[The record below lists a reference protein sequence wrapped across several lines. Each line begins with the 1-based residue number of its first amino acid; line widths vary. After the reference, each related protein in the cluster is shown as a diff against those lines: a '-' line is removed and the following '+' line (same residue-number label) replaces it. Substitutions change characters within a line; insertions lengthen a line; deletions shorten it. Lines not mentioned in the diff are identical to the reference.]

1 MPPVII
7 ADSDDEDN
15 SYSPPRSPQAPVSPQ
30 DFGVEATRSFGRVSH
45 TTTSTDPSF
54 FRNIYDEQNDA
65 ARENAPDALPG
76 STDNAAPS
84 SSEVTAPAPFQR
96 TVTGLI
102 EPSSLTSISDPT
114 ATRDPKAS
122 SGKAMSDW
130 TQVSTPGR
138 RKAPTAMMDD
148 PVWDVPNSPDE
159 GHARQVPKIRLKR
172 QDAQSTS
179 RPPGKRIIKLKCRG
193 LASVKKTEAD
203 HDHGPDGDGSPAG
216 ARKRRKIKS
225 SHLSPQG
232 SNEVDLVTIP
242 FSNDNED
249 THPESQ
255 LAAPSSMLP
264 PTLPPTLPIDNDASF
279 YISAKPLTDAQKLQ
293 YQSVHLDSSDSNRQ
307 EYLPPIYTH
316 AAQMIGSS
324 GSATNVNTPR
334 SDGIGF
340 STAPLPSAASEVD
353 HDMATQLNDRRLPS
367 SPDIISAI
375 EPPAKPK
382 EAKKRGRP
390 KKDGLRKESPTRASP
405 KQDIPQQESPKP
417 DSPKVVNCD
426 ESEVDTKLD
435 RTEPPFVEAAA
446 NDEESDYAEQPVKPK
461 KARGRPRKKATEE
474 IQPTTPL
481 PANSV
486 VGENTTTQKKKRGR
500 PRKQDKLA
508 AVEQSPQATTVALDD
523 VAQVPS
529 DTVQIKVDS
538 KKLTEERGA
547 DHEPD
552 EPEEEDPSKSELDT
566 TVLKESRQNTA
577 IPTALSTVKDE
588 KLKVPDSPV
597 VEKGAKASP
606 SGPAVKGLGQARG
619 LSAITAAN
627 KPIYRVGLSK
637 RSRIAPLLKS
647 LRK

>member
-15 SYSPPRSPQAPVSPQ
+15 SYSPPHNPQARVLPQ
-30 DFGVEATRSFGRVSH
+30 DFGAEATRSFGR
-45 TTTSTDPSF
+45 
-54 FRNIYDEQNDA
+54 NDA

-114 ATRDPKAS
+114 ATREPKAS

-172 QDAQSTS
+172 QDAKSTS
-179 RPPGKRIIKLKCRG
+179 RPPEKRIIKLKCRG

-203 HDHGPDGDGSPAG
+203 HDHRLDGDGSPAG
-216 ARKRRKIKS
+216 ARKRRKIES

-307 EYLPPIYTH
+307 GYLPPIYTH
-316 AAQMIGSS
+316 AAQMIESS

-390 KKDGLRKESPTRASP
+390 KKDGLKEGPTP
-405 KQDIPQQESPKP
+405 
-417 DSPKVVNCD
+417 
-426 ESEVDTKLD
+426 
-435 RTEPPFVEAAA
+435 

-474 IQPTTPL
+474 VQPTTPL

-486 VGENTTTQKKKRGR
+486 FGEITTTQKKKRGR

-508 AVEQSPQATTVALDD
+508 AIEQSPQATTVPLDD
-523 VAQVPS
+523 VAQVTS

-538 KKLTEERGA
+538 KILTEERSA

-566 TVLKESRQNTA
+566 TALKETCQNTA

>member
-15 SYSPPRSPQAPVSPQ
+15 SYSPPHNPQAPVSPQ

-45 TTTSTDPSF
+45 TTPSTDPSF
-54 FRNIYDEQNDA
+54 FQNIYDEQNDA
-65 ARENAPDALPG
+65 ARENVPGALPG

-96 TVTGLI
+96 TVTALI

-148 PVWDVPNSPDE
+148 PVWDVPNSPEE

-179 RPPGKRIIKLKCRG
+179 RPPEKRIVKLKCRG
-193 LASVKKTEAD
+193 LASVKKAEAD
-203 HDHGPDGDGSPAG
+203 HDHGLDGDGSPAG
-216 ARKRRKIKS
+216 ARKRRKIES

-242 FSNDNED
+242 FSNDIED

-255 LAAPSSMLP
+255 LAEPSSMLP
-264 PTLPPTLPIDNDASF
+264 PTLPPTLPIDDEASF

-293 YQSVHLDSSDSNRQ
+293 YQSVHLDSSDSHRQ

-334 SDGIGF
+334 SDGIGY

-382 EAKKRGRP
+382 ETKKRGRP

-405 KQDIPQQESPKP
+405 KQDIPKSN
-417 DSPKVVNCD
+417 SPKVANRD
-426 ESEVDTKLD
+426 ELEVDTKLD

-446 NDEESDYAEQPVKPK
+446 NDEESDYAEQPAKPK

-474 IQPTTPL
+474 VQPTTPL

-486 VGENTTTQKKKRGR
+486 VEEMTTAQKKKRGR

-508 AVEQSPQATTVALDD
+508 AVEQNPQATTVPLDD

-538 KKLTEERGA
+538 KTLTEERSA

-566 TVLKESRQNTA
+566 TVLKETCQNTA
-577 IPTALSTVKDE
+577 IPTALSTVKGE

-606 SGPAVKGLGQARG
+606 SGPAVKGLGQSRG